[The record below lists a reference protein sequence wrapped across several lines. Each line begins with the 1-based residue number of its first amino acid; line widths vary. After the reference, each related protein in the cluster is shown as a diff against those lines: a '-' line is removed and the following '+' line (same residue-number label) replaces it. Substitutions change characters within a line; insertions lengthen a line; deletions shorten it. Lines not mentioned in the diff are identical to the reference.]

1 MDIRKTALIGI
12 FCGAWSVAALA
23 GVEEKMTS
31 ADEETSPAAAS
42 KTYIESGPFGFIK
55 IEIPTPGKVLGKQES
70 GKGKEGSEDEQVDV
84 CLLPLV
90 ELSGT
95 RKGPGF
101 LFHVAFL
108 KIPFFKVQALTSKG
122 KLFVPDDD
130 WNPFWP
136 AAPKNHPNTA
146 LLDQPL
152 FCFYDTV
159 KLYED
164 IVVKGKAHFDSDTSW
179 FAARSRWLD
188 TPLVSL
194 WEMERWGKGQYYRWK
209 FLDTCFATTLG
220 YEKSRTQFAFRILD
234 TPIASTI
241 SGFRYSRDEK
251 ERDTRF
257 FSVIV
262 VSVWESREKEGKK
275 EQSFLVSPMFGG
287 GVWESKQEE
296 GKRKRSFLTAPLD
309 VASVWESEQK
319 KEAKK
324 WTFLAVPLCGAV
336 TRSAEGEKKRLTILG
351 TENMNPPSG
360 QGRGGAPT
368 IALWH
373 QNREDKETSS
383 RQFLRLP
390 LIGPVWAA
398 WEDKEEARW
407 GIFPRLFFWKKF
419 RY

>member
-1 MDIRKTALIGI
+1 MDIRKIALWIGI
-12 FCGAWSVAALA
+12 FCGAWSVAAPA
-23 GVEEKMTS
+23 GVEGQTT
-31 ADEETSPAAAS
+31 ALDEETSPAAS
-42 KTYIESGPFGFIK
+42 KTYIESGPFGLIK
-55 IEIPTPGKVLGKQES
+55 IEIPTLGKVLGKQES

-84 CLLPLV
+84 CLLPLL
-90 ELSGT
+90 EFSAT
-95 RKGPGF
+95 RKGPGV
-101 LFHVAFL
+101 LLHVAFV
-108 KIPFFKVQALTSKG
+108 KIPFFNVQALTSKG
-122 KLFVPDDD
+122 KVFVPEDD

-159 KLYED
+159 KLYENTT
-164 IVVKGKAHFDSDTSW
+164 VQGEKGHVDSSSW

-194 WEMERWGKGQYYRWK
+194 WEKEAWGKGKYYRWK
-209 FLDTCFATTLG
+209 FLDTLPATTLG
-220 YEKSRTQFAFRILD
+220 CEKGRAQFAFRILD
-234 TPIASTI
+234 TPVASTI

-351 TENMNPPSG
+351 TESMDSG
-360 QGRGGAPT
+360 FPGRGGAPA

-373 QNREDKETSS
+373 QNREDKDTSS

-398 WEDKEEARW
+398 WEDKDEARW

-419 RY
+419 RH